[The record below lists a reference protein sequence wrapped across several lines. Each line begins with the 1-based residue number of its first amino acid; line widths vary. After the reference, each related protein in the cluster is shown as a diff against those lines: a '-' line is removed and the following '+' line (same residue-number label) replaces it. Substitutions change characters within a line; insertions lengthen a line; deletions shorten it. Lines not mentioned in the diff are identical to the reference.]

1 MSQVVYSAM
10 YRSVTPFASLSEQT
24 LAERCKADPRWSP
37 AESVAFWKRWVFS
50 SPGLPPV
57 GLYLGRGVG
66 PTRASERE
74 KKIDTWP
81 TPFDS
86 NPGDVQR
93 AIDLAVASL
102 LRPLGGD

>member
-1 MSQVVYSAM
+1 MSQVVSSAM
-10 YRSVTPFASLSEQT
+10 YHSITLASLSEQT
-24 LAERCKADPRWSP
+24 LVERCKADPRWSL
-37 AESVAFWKRWVFS
+37 AESADFWERFVFS

-66 PTRASERE
+66 PTRAAERE

-86 NPGDVQR
+86 DPGDVCR

-102 LRPLGGD
+102 QLTNVA